1 MFLNVA
7 VQDHRHNSNHY
18 MVLGCLH
25 GITLRE
31 YQLYFGLCMRLP
43 LYLPKQLSREYSLF
57 SSLRKVVPNTSARER
72 AHASW
77 ILEEAWRV
85 INARVSFWRSPYRF
99 QRCVLYI
106 GRQVKLLLD
115 AYRQR
120 RETEL
125 GTVVETLLAYDPP
138 VVN

>member
-43 LYLPKQLSREYSLF
+43 LYLPKQPPHEDSLF
-57 SSLRKVVPNTSARER
+57 ASLRQEVLKTPAQDSAYTSLI
-72 AHASW
+72 S
-77 ILEEAWRV
+77 EETW
-85 INARVSFWRSPYRF
+85 
-99 QRCVLYI
+99 
-106 GRQVKLLLD
+106 
-115 AYRQR
+115 
-120 RETEL
+120 
-125 GTVVETLLAYDPP
+125 
-138 VVN
+138 